1 MQTNQLE
8 LRCIQQD
15 DDTQRTDFNFY
26 IDGIAL
32 DKWLGFEK
40 QTDLGFSDFDLD
52 FFVVDKARF
61 PNYDRHKIIRSKI
74 EQYLGNKPVYT
85 QLDNNRLVLYRCHCG
100 SDYCSVIACDLEIT
114 EDQVKWNNI
123 AYEDGLDKED
133 ALELD
138 EHGIAPIE
146 QLIFNRKQY
155 QQVFNEYLEQY
166 LSLSKYPFITGS
178 Y

>member
-1 MQTNQLE
+1 MQANHLE

-15 DDTQRTDFNFY
+15 ADTQRADFNFY
-26 IDGIAL
+26 IDGKAL

-40 QTDLGFSDFDLD
+40 QTDLRFSDFDLD

-61 PNYDRHKIIRSKI
+61 PNYDRDKIIRSKI
-74 EQYLGNKPVYT
+74 ERYLGNKPVYT

-100 SDYCSVIACDLEIT
+100 SDYCSVISCDLEIT
-114 EDQVKWNNI
+114 EVQVKWNNI

-138 EHGIAPIE
+138 EHGITPIE
-146 QLIFNRKQY
+146 QLIFDRKQY
-155 QQVFNEYLEQY
+155 QQIFNEYLAQY
-166 LSLSKYPFITGS
+166 L
-178 Y
+178 

>member
-1 MQTNQLE
+1 M
-8 LRCIQQD
+8 
-15 DDTQRTDFNFY
+15 
-26 IDGIAL
+26 
-32 DKWLGFEK
+32 
-40 QTDLGFSDFDLD
+40 
-52 FFVVDKARF
+52 
-61 PNYDRHKIIRSKI
+61 
-74 EQYLGNKPVYT
+74 
-85 QLDNNRLVLYRCHCG
+85 
-100 SDYCSVIACDLEIT
+100 
-114 EDQVKWNNI
+114 KWNNI